1 MDRGTENGTSMD
13 ETGDPFDGWEPLT
26 LGDYF
31 RLLWPAKWWILVV
44 AVACGAAALA
54 VTSRMPNRYRATAVL
69 KPDAPEQGRSSGIL
83 GSLAGF
89 GVNLGGPTRVE
100 DLEVLFRSKDL
111 TVRVFS
117 KYTLWAAVYPDT
129 YDAKTGLLRPG
140 WLDRL
145 DRLWADAPEGPKAP
159 GKWDAIRAAEA
170 SLTVSSDRRTGVI
183 SVSFDARAPR
193 NAARV
198 VEYFLEEAKSRL
210 QEEALGRANRNKNFL
225 AAQIDRTLDP
235 IIRERLFALHGQEVE
250 KEMLAKNR
258 EQFGFTLIDTPEVP
272 DRKHS
277 PQRLVASAVSAAMG
291 VLLTCLWVLV
301 RRSVTA
307 TPRRERENGRSDPS
321 SPVPASAVEPPREAT
336 TPKREDL
343 SGTTEEA
350 AEAHQPAETNG

>member
-1 MDRGTENGTSMD
+1 MGRRVGNDPMMK
-13 ETGDPFDGWEPLT
+13 ETGISADGWEPLT
-26 LGDYF
+26 LGDYL

-44 AVACGAAALA
+44 GLLCFGAAFA

-69 KPDAPEQGRSSGIL
+69 KPDVPEQGKGSGIL
-83 GSLAGF
+83 GNLAGF
-89 GVNLGGPTRVE
+89 GVTLGGPTRVE

-117 KYTLWAAVYPDT
+117 KYTLWAAVFPDR
-129 YDAKTGLLRPG
+129 YDAKTGTLRPD
-140 WLDRL
+140 WLDQ
-145 DRLWADAPEGPKAP
+145 LWVDASEGPKPP

-170 SLTVSSDRRTGVI
+170 SLAVSSDRRTGII
-183 SVSFDARAPR
+183 SVSFDARAPG

-235 IIRERLFALHGQEVE
+235 IIRERLYTLYGQEVE

-277 PQRLVASAVSAAMG
+277 PRRLLTSAISAATG
-291 VLLTCLWVLV
+291 VLFTCLWVLV
-301 RRSVTA
+301 RRSITA
-307 TPRRERENGRSDPS
+307 TRSRDDGTDRRFGAEGDTLPGVVGPS
-321 SPVPASAVEPPREAT
+321 PGVTTHEGDDQPGSGEQRTMDQGPREE
-336 TPKREDL
+336 K
-343 SGTTEEA
+343 G
-350 AEAHQPAETNG
+350 